1 MSEISFMY
9 SVKTKLM
16 SAPSFGVF
24 VVGLCDLRRT
34 VRTRVAPKF
43 TSRIHC

>member
-1 MSEISFMY
+1 MSEISCTY
-9 SVKTKLM
+9 SVKTYLK
-16 SAPSFGVF
+16 SATSFGVF